1 MYFDKQ
7 YNSVWFNCRLIV
19 LTVTFQQY
27 WVGVHRIKTRQSEQI
42 KYFLKGYSLYYL
54 EFYATL
60 AFLGRRQK
68 FRNPLTLS
76 APSNLTI
83 LHAGVIGFIT
93 TGQSSK

>member
-27 WVGVHRIKTRQSEQI
+27 WVEVQKIKMRPSEQI
-42 KYFLKGYSLYYL
+42 KYHLKGYSLYYL

-76 APSNLTI
+76 APSNVTI

-93 TGQSSK
+93 SGQSSK